1 MMAKSIFIFLAVL
14 LLAAIFSAC
23 NKDKY
28 ILENPE
34 WEGVWVSCYNCD
46 SVGYSAVISILE
58 SGEASWDYE
67 NYVTGQRIKKKGR
80 FKIQNGNELYIGR
93 QQFTI
98 EKTRFDS
105 TEVYQHAFMLDTI
118 YYSRSL
124 F

>member
-1 MMAKSIFIFLAVL
+1 MKPKSLITILAVL
-14 LLAAIFSAC
+14 CMAACFSAC
-23 NKDKY
+23 DKDKY

-34 WEGVWVSCYNCD
+34 WEGVWVSDYSID
-46 SVGYSAVISILE
+46 SVGYSAVITILE

-67 NYVTGQRIKKKGR
+67 NRVTSQKMKKKGR

-93 QQFTI
+93 QQFII
-98 EKTRFDS
+98 EKTWFDS
-105 TEVYQHAFMLDTI
+105 ANVYQHAFVLDTI